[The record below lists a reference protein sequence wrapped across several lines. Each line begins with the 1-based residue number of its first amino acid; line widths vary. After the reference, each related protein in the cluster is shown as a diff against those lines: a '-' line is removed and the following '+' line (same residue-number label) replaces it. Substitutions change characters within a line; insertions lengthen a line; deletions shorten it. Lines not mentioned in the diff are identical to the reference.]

1 MLSSILKGAC
11 GLVKWDLILSLI
23 GAVFGGGVSAIFAW
37 LQNRTTSDV
46 DRHNVIY
53 SSTDNLSTN
62 LRDTLDRLNEVM
74 NENFSLKNQIID
86 LQKRV
91 DELTYQVEQL
101 SKK

>member
-1 MLSSILKGAC
+1 M
-11 GLVKWDLILSLI
+11 
-23 GAVFGGGVSAIFAW
+23 SAIFAW

-74 NENFSLKNQIID
+74 NENFRLKNQIIE
-86 LQKRV
+86 LQKIV
-91 DELTYQVEQL
+91 DELKYQVEQL

>member
-1 MLSSILKGAC
+1 M
-11 GLVKWDLILSLI
+11 VKWDLILSLL

-74 NENFSLKNQIID
+74 NENFRLKKQIIE
-86 LQKRV
+86 LQKSV
-91 DELTYQVEQL
+91 DDLTYQVEQL